1 MDWTFI
7 LPLLIFAAGGAFGLI
22 VGVLVGQEARATA
35 YDEGYRHGLDNRPA
49 RTRLRKGWR

>member
-7 LPLLIFAAGGAFGLI
+7 LALLIFAAGGVFGLI

-35 YDEGYRHGLDNRPA
+35 YDEGYRHGLDARP
-49 RTRLRKGWR
+49 RGTGLRRSWR